1 MGRKPV
7 RAQHARTPKP
17 KRDFPNRLLDRYQIV
32 FVLAVLLSASTLAW
46 ATMAIFVPAPPSH
59 IIIAGGPK
67 GGSYE
72 QYAMRYREILARS
85 HVKVD
90 VRTTDGAGENLKL
103 LEDSTS
109 GVVAGFALGGIAKK
123 REGAGCE
130 IAGPDQ
136 IYGGFCL
143 LSGERTP
150 DRLGRA
156 QEQAHRCRSRWERHA
171 HYRRNGPQGERRYT

>member
-1 MGRKPV
+1 MAIGLREGLGETSVELWAVNQRERSTPDTKPN
-7 RAQHARTPKP
+7 RN
-17 KRDFPNRLLDRYQIV
+17 FPNRLLGRYQIV
-32 FVLAVLLSASTLAW
+32 FILAVLLAASTLAW

-72 QYAMRYREILARS
+72 QYAMKYREILARS

-103 LEDSTS
+103 LEDFDLRR
-109 GVVAGFALGGIAKK
+109 GRRVCIGRHRHR

-156 QEQAHRCRSRWERHA
+156 QRASA
-171 HYRRNGPQGERRYT
+171 SL